1 MEVSTDNSSRLEPGD
16 IIDNRYRVVETIGHG
31 GMARVYKA
39 VDLELD
45 HSIVALKVLNEEFS
59 VNKDYV
65 ERFLREIRLMH
76 LVNHPNVVRTYQGGT
91 WNNLIYFSLEYVPGS
106 SLETLLKEGRFD
118 FSQTEKL
125 ITQICLGLKAIH
137 SCDIIHRDLKPGNIL
152 ILKNGDAKIAD
163 FGVARQKRSN
173 LTRVNQKV
181 GSVLYMAPEI
191 WASKELSPSVDFYA
205 LGVMLY
211 EIWTK
216 EMPFNG
222 KNPGELMVKHLKE
235 TVRLPSEL
243 NPDIPSWLEK
253 LIVSLLE
260 KSPSRRPSSA
270 EEVMHYLEVT
280 TGDSRSVQ
288 SINKSGDNIAVLD
301 TKNTHKVFMV
311 FAGLVSGL
319 FIFFTLKLIL
329 N

>member
-1 MEVSTDNSSRLEPGD
+1 MEVSTENSAILEPGTV
-16 IIDNRYRVVETIGHG
+16 IDKRYRIVETIGHG

-39 VDLELD
+39 IDMELD
-45 HSIVALKVLNEEFS
+45 HAIVAIKVLNEEFS

-65 ERFLREIRLMH
+65 DRFLREVQLMN

-91 WNNLIYFSLEYVPGS
+91 WNQMIYFSLEFIDGS

-118 FSQTEKL
+118 FSQTRKL
-125 ITQICLGLKAIH
+125 ISQICSGLKAIH
-137 SCDIIHRDLKPGNIL
+137 NCDIVHRDLKPGNIL

-191 WASKELSPSVDFYA
+191 WASKELTPAVDFYA

-211 EIWTK
+211 EMWTK
-216 EMPFNG
+216 QMPFNG
-222 KNPGELMVKHLKE
+222 KNPGELMIKHLKE
-235 TVRLPSEL
+235 TPVSPSEI
-243 NPDIPSWLEK
+243 NPEIPEWLER

-260 KSPSRRPSSA
+260 KSPSQRPSSA
-270 EEVMHYLEVT
+270 EEVTHYLEVVSSGEFET
-280 TGDSRSVQ
+280 TGPEISPVMEENNVSRQ
-288 SINKSGDNIAVLD
+288 IPFLAISGII
-301 TKNTHKVFMV
+301 
-311 FAGLVSGL
+311 SGL
-319 FIFFTLKLIL
+319 FIFFTIKIIFF